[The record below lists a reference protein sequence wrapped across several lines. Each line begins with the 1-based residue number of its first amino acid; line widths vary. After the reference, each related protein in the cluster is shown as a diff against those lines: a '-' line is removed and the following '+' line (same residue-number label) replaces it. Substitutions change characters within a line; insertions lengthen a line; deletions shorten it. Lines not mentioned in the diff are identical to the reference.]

1 MTTKINRIPAALL
14 ALAFFIFLPIGLAQQ
29 PAPTPDAKPRPHL
42 TLRIALA
49 DARSPLRELV
59 VQCGEKVFH
68 PVLLNAFQIS
78 EAVALKAMPEQ
89 MNFYIKGTEDPAA
102 AIASVAI
109 PAGVQHALVVLAPNN
124 GQAKPSHQ
132 AFLVNEADFPDQS
145 IWFLNGSPKPVAI
158 QIEAASKSIPAGATQ
173 LLRPDHQD
181 GKPLSVQTVFF
192 EKDKWRIFSSTRW
205 VLPVGQRHLV
215 FFHINP
221 RTQRMDYNSL
231 TDFISN

>member
-1 MTTKINRIPAALL
+1 MTTKINRIPTALL
-14 ALAFFIFLPIGLAQQ
+14 ALACFSFLPIGLAQQ
-29 PAPTPDAKPRPHL
+29 PAPAPDARPRPHL

-68 PVLLNAFQIS
+68 PALVNAFQIS
-78 EAVALKAMPEQ
+78 EAVALKTMPEQ
-89 MNFYIKGTEDPAA
+89 MNFFIKGTEDSGT
-102 AIASVAI
+102 AIASIPV

-124 GQAKPSHQ
+124 GDAKPSHQ

-145 IWFLNGSPKPVAI
+145 IWFLNGSQKPVAI
-158 QIEAASKSIPAGATQ
+158 QIEAASKSILPGAAQ
-173 LLRPDHQD
+173 LLRPDHKD
-181 GKPLSVQTVFF
+181 GKPFSVQTVFF
-192 EKDKWRIFSSTRW
+192 EKDKWGIFSSTRW

-231 TDFISN
+231 TDFLSY